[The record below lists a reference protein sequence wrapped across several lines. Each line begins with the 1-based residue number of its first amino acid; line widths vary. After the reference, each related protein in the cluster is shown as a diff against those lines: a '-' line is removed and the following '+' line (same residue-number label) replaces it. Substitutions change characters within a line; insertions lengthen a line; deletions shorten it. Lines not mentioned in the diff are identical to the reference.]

1 MLSTVAVDI
10 VQRGVEADRDSI
22 ARPALEGFHRC
33 PETLE
38 ADGHDT
44 SLPPA
49 EENAAD
55 LSRLGPRRDSGRW
68 S

>member
-1 MLSTVAVDI
+1 MLSTVAVEI
-10 VQRGVEADRDSI
+10 VQRGVEADRDSF

-33 PETLE
+33 PGTLE
-38 ADGHDT
+38 ADGQDT

-49 EENAAD
+49 GEDAAD
-55 LSRLGPRRDSGRW
+55 LSRPGPRRDSGRW